1 MEMVK
6 FLRILY
12 LLRQNIAV
20 FPFEPQFENGVNHLE
35 AIARFLN
42 EVSFYK
48 SLFVL
53 GDGAWSTESIFCNN
67 LLGMGIEMGLSH
79 ADGTQECYL
88 RGRHAI
94 NIGNEHIGIGIQKFG
109 KL

>member
-1 MEMVK
+1 MGINCLHC
-6 FLRILY
+6 FSYI
-12 LLRQNIAV
+12 LLRQNVAV
-20 FPFEPQFENGVNHLE
+20 FPFEPQLEDGVNHLE

-53 GDGAWSTESIFCNN
+53 SDSAWSTESIFCYY
-67 LLGMGIEMGLSH
+67 LLGIEMILSH

-94 NIGNEHIGIGIQKFG
+94 NIGNEHIGIGIQKLG
-109 KL
+109 EL

>member
-1 MEMVK
+1 MEVVK

-12 LLRQNIAV
+12 LQRQNIAV
-20 FPFEPQFENGVNHLE
+20 FPFEPQFEDGVNHLE

-53 GDGAWSTESIFCNN
+53 GDGAWSTESIFCYN
-67 LLGMGIEMGLSH
+67 LLGIEMSLSH

-94 NIGNEHIGIGIQKFG
+94 NIGNEHIGIGIQELG
-109 KL
+109 EL